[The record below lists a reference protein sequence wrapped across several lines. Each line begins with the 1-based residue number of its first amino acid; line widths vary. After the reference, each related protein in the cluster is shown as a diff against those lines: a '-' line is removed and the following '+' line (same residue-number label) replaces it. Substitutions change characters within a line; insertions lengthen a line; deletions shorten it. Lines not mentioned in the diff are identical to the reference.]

1 MSRYEHTRIK
11 ITNVVRGKDTS
22 IPYSNVKSYSTTVY
36 SSIPKSD
43 NDIYVITQMGDRL
56 DLLAQQFYK
65 DQSLWWIIS
74 IANDTL
80 SQNSLFIPLGT
91 QLRIPTDIQNVLIE
105 YDTINSF

>member
-1 MSRYEHTRIK
+1 MRR
-11 ITNVVRGKDTS
+11 
-22 IPYSNVKSYSTTVY
+22 YST
-36 SSIPKSD
+36 IPKTKGPEGNLMYKTVRYPEIPLSETD
-43 NDIYVITQMGDRL
+43 LYVITGEGDRL